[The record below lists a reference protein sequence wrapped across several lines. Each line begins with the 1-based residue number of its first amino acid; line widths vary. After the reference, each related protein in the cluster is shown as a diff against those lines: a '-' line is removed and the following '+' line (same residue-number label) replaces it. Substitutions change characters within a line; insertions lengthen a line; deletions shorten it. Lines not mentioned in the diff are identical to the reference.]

1 MTTLGSMDPDEA
13 AASGAHRAELNPA
26 DLATDVAPP
35 EPEARK
41 HARDLR
47 VPGGA
52 TDSLWYLAARDL
64 VPHMARNDRLHWID
78 GFVAACETLRDLDGD
93 PMAEM
98 LRRTTEGEHIEA
110 RDELLLTTD
119 RESLGRWLFKRSAK
133 AYGKGDA
140 GEGLDIVWGNPKV
153 QKFWL
158 AEADAILGF
167 FANGESIPARP
178 GYTR

>member
-1 MTTLGSMDPDEA
+1 MNPDEA

-35 EPEARK
+35 VPEAPTPT
-41 HARDLR
+41 RDLR

-78 GFVAACETLRDLDGD
+78 GFVAACETFRDFDGD

-98 LRRTTEGEHIEA
+98 LRRTVGDEHVEP
-110 RDELLLTTD
+110 RDEMLLTTD
-119 RESLGRWLFKRSAK
+119 RESLGRWLFCRSAK
-133 AYGKGDA
+133 AYGKG
-140 GEGLDIVWGNPKV
+140 GEGLDTVWANPKV

-158 AEADAILGF
+158 AEADAILSF
-167 FANGESIPARP
+167 FAGGE
-178 GYTR
+178 